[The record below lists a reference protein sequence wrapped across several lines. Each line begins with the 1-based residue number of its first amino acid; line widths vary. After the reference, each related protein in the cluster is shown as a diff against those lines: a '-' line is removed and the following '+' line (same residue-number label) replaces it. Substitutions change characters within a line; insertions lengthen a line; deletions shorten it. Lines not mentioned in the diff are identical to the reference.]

1 MTYLNYAFS
10 AGKFK
15 DIFGN
20 YADYLCYIPTN
31 MGREMDILLMYEHPK
46 DHDLILSYDNIEV
59 KKDEFDKNALTQ
71 LIDYES
77 WFLKKKVSGDMKML
91 RTTAIA
97 KAFSPEV
104 IDYVKK
110 CKMFE
115 NKPIKLIQYDYNVI
129 DEFTLNVISVN

>member
-15 DIFGN
+15 DTFGN

-31 MGREMDILLMYEHPK
+31 LGREMDILLMYEHPK

-110 CKMFE
+110 TQDVRK
-115 NKPIKLIQYDYNVI
+115 
-129 DEFTLNVISVN
+129 